1 MRPRARRRKPDNA
14 AAGVA
19 GTVPPAL
26 PSVASRLCES
36 AIQAQDRHRMTP
48 FAVQQV
54 WHAGRRVQVGER
66 GSTLALLLEAAV
78 QRITAA
84 AMSPTGCPCCR
95 CSIRIRR
102 TADLQS
108 VTVAVARSDDEEF
121 RTLSRVYC
129 GRCARDPATAA
140 AMAGWEHGAIA
151 LRFRV
156 RVPPSAVAKSALKQ
170 PAGAAA
176 C

>member
-1 MRPRARRRKPDNA
+1 
-14 AAGVA
+14 
-19 GTVPPAL
+19 
-26 PSVASRLCES
+26 
-36 AIQAQDRHRMTP
+36 MTP

-54 WHAGRRVQVGER
+54 WRAGRPVPVSEK
-66 GSTLALLLEAAV
+66 GSTLALLLEATV

-84 AMSPTGCPCCR
+84 AASPTGCPCCR
-95 CSIRIRR
+95 CSTLIRR
-102 TADLQS
+102 AADLQS
-108 VTVAVARSDDEEF
+108 VTVAVAHSDVEEF

-140 AMAGWEHGAIA
+140 ATAGCEHGAII

-156 RVPPSAVAKSALKQ
+156 RVPPSTAWKPLREY
-170 PAGAAA
+170 PADAAT

>member
-1 MRPRARRRKPDNA
+1 VRIGD
-14 AAGVA
+14 
-19 GTVPPAL
+19 L
-26 PSVASRLCES
+26 
-36 AIQAQDRHRMTP
+36 AQDRARMTP

-54 WHAGRRVQVGER
+54 WSAGRPVPVSEK
-66 GSTLALLLEAAV
+66 GSTLALLLAATV

-84 AMSPTGCPCCR
+84 VISPSGCPCCR

-108 VTVAVARSDDEEF
+108 VTVAVARSEVGEF

-129 GRCARDPATAA
+129 GRCALDPDTAEATA
-140 AMAGWEHGAIA
+140 GCEHGAIA

-156 RVPPSAVAKSALKQ
+156 RVPPSIAWKPLREH
-170 PAGAAA
+170 PADAAT